1 VSGNVFF
8 YDDVIMNCT
17 HTCNVLPLLF
27 RLLVF
32 SREWTSGGGIGGRL
46 DNEED
51 EEEARKK
58 YKTMCDGIWSLL
70 PTLVSSPVS
79 R

>member
-1 VSGNVFF
+1 
-8 YDDVIMNCT
+8 
-17 HTCNVLPLLF
+17 
-27 RLLVF
+27 VF